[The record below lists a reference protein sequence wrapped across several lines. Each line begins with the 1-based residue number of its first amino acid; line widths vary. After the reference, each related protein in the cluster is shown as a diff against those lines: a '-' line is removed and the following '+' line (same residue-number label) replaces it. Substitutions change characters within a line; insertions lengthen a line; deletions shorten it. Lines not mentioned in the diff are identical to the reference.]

1 MSMCER
7 GVEWLKKG
15 TLEEN
20 GVKFVGKNKICQALM
35 FPRNGAKS
43 LSVT

>member
-1 MSMCER
+1 M
-7 GVEWLKKG
+7 VKKG

-20 GVKFVGKNKICQALM
+20 GVKFVGKNKICQALV
-35 FPRNGAKS
+35 FPRHAAKS

>member
-1 MSMCER
+1 MYER

-15 TLEEN
+15 ALEEN

-35 FPRNGAKS
+35 FTRHAAKS